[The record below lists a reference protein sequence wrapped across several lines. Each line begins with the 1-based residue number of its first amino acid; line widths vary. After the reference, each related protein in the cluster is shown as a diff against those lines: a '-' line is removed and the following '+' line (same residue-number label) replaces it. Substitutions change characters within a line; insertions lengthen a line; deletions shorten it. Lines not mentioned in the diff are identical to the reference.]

1 MKFPQNAHQ
10 YHACPSNTKEM
21 KRSSEIEQL
30 NCFKNYNKSR
40 IGKNVEFD
48 CGKNLNNLQP
58 RPKNEIKF
66 ALLNVPQVSKREYA
80 GFYTVAFTYL
90 ILKVRIVSR
99 CAINQP
105 LLPDHLINFLEY
117 SICSEN
123 IFTECKNFSG
133 PSTYTSFT
141 ERLYCHCMQPD
152 IGGTNERV

>member
-1 MKFPQNAHQ
+1 
-10 YHACPSNTKEM
+10 M

-90 ILKVRIVSR
+90 ILNVRIVSR

-105 LLPDHLINFLEY
+105 LLPDHLVNFLEY